1 MADLPCPDG
10 GGSLNNP
17 DAPDQIGTVPPFD
30 PLTAPLCV
38 GEWDISTADDV
49 CARNERLLQES
60 YIAETLNISGAPVN
74 VYRLLGVHEQGVGSI
89 IDTGA
94 VYGSTLVDIANVT
107 DGSDLTYWQSINVGA
122 AIISQAEYLGVDFG
136 IKTLTVGGAS
146 EYGPPKTKWTSVG
159 AITIKQQPLLDNYAQ
174 QVRLE
179 TATGEMEWTAV
190 TASGTGN
197 GTLTVASAGPNATEA
212 TITAMATSP
221 TTFSVLATLKS
232 DGSTIVLGTATVGT
246 QFNSLYASFTIAQ
259 GLVAFVGDE
268 LFTFDVNYVW
278 QRQAV
283 FNLTQTPNAVTLS
296 LQSPVRVRAVR
307 VVPTMFTGAG
317 NWQVLA
323 FDVLDSAPTNLNNI
337 QDLFFM
343 ENRDRDY
350 EKVPVTL
357 KAQYTPNDSI
367 SDLSKFGLS
376 ILDQYSFTVSFAQTV
391 QKLGRPIVVGDIIEL
406 PPEMQYD
413 QNMLPVRKFLEVTDT
428 AWSSSGFS
436 PGWKPMVYR
445 FQAQQALP
453 SQETRDIFG
462 TLDTQKY
469 LIADSILGDG
479 IGEQLNVGPLTATE
493 EAKKEALDAVP
504 ETGSDEQLSTD
515 GQPQPIPLPAV
526 NVLGQP
532 PAMNKPF
539 KANSYQEDGLP
550 PTGEPYE
557 EGYALPAVA
566 GATDGDYFR
575 LYYPEDT
582 KIPPRL
588 YRYSAVKNRWIY
600 LETDRRGDYSSYKP
614 SVRKILESSNKQGL
628 KKKLT

>member
-17 DAPDQIGTVPPFD
+17 DAPDQVGKVPPFD

-38 GEWDISTADDV
+38 GEWDISTQDGL

-60 YIAETLNISGAPVN
+60 YIAETLSISGAPVN
-74 VYRLLGVHEQGVGSI
+74 IYRLLGVHEQGVGSI
-89 IDTGA
+89 VGSGV
-94 VYGSTLVDIANVT
+94 VYGSTLLNIANVT
-107 DGSDLTYWQSINVGA
+107 DGNDLTYWESVNSGTAVVT
-122 AIISQAEYLGVDFG
+122 QAEYVAIDFG
-136 IKTLTVGGAS
+136 IKTLTLGGGT
-146 EYGPPKTKWTSVG
+146 EYAPPKTKWTPVA
-159 AITIKQQPLLDNYAQ
+159 AITLKQQPLLNNYAQ

-179 TATGEMEWTAV
+179 TAEGDMEWGAV
-190 TASGTGN
+190 TATGTGD
-197 GTLTVASAGPNATEA
+197 GTLEVLTAGPNATEC
-212 TITAMATSP
+212 TITVAYASP
-221 TTFSVLATLKS
+221 TTFSVFATLRS
-232 DGSTIVLGTATVGT
+232 DGSTVVLGTATVGVR
-246 QFNSLYASFTIAQ
+246 FNSVFTSFLITA
-259 GLVAFVGDE
+259 GLVPFDNTNLFAFDI
-268 LFTFDVNYVW
+268 NYVW
-278 QRQAV
+278 KRQQT
-283 FNLTQTPNAVTLS
+283 FNLPQTPNAVTLS
-296 LQSPVRVRAVR
+296 LQTPVRVRAVR
-307 VVPTMFTGAG
+307 VVPTMFTGTG
-317 NWQVLA
+317 TWQVLE
-323 FDVLDSAPTNLNNI
+323 FDVLDSPPTNLNNI

-350 EKVPVTL
+350 EKVPVMI

-406 PPEMQYD
+406 PSELQYD
-413 QNMLPVRKFLEVTDT
+413 QNMVPVRKFLEVTDT

-436 PGWKPMVYR
+436 PGWKPMVFR

-493 EAKKEALDAVP
+493 ETKKEALDAVP

-515 GQPQPIPLPAV
+515 GQPQPIPMAAV
-526 NVLGQP
+526 NAVGAP
-532 PAMNKPF
+532 PALNKPF
-539 KANSYQEDGLP
+539 RANQYQEDGLP
-550 PTGEPYE
+550 PTGEPYD
-557 EGYALPAVA
+557 EGYALPPVA

-575 LYYPEDT
+575 LYYPEET

-588 YRYSAVKNRWIY
+588 YRYSSVKNRWIY